1 MTSSRTRG
9 WAMDLIIG
17 GVVGGVVG
25 GIAAVNLVIFSGIE
39 PGYEATIPEI
49 FAQNA
54 LVGVLTLVLLGGGP
68 VGGVILARRARRR
81 RRSAP

>member
-1 MTSSRTRG
+1 
-9 WAMDLIIG
+9 MDLIIG
-17 GVVGGVVG
+17 GVVGGLLG

-49 FAQNA
+49 FAQNT

-68 VGGVILARRARRR
+68 VGGVVFARRSRRR
-81 RRSAP
+81 RRSA